1 MKAGL
6 NPEQTMGHDMKKN
19 EDSLLRRKAE
29 KLLKAGKSG
38 IASNAQGIESLKLIH
53 ELEVHQIELELQ
65 NEELLAAKETAER
78 AALKYTELYENA
90 PTGYFTIS
98 RDGTILELNHYGA
111 QMLGGGSSYFLN
123 KRFGL
128 FISQESLEP
137 FNNFIEKVFCSSLLE
152 NCDVTIETGK
162 ASSVHLRLTGITT
175 GGGHQSLIAAADWTV
190 RKQAEDKVKAL
201 LAEKELFLQEVHHRV
216 KNNMNTVRWLLFMHS
231 EAAKDPSV
239 AASINEAENCIIS
252 MMTLYDKLYCSDG
265 FGSLS
270 VHEYFYSL
278 VDEIIL
284 NFPNRSIVKI
294 VKNIEDFI
302 MDVKILAPLGII
314 VNELLTNM
322 MKYAFTGRESGI
334 ITFSASEKNGLAIM
348 SIEDNGI
355 GIPESV
361 DFKNSTGFG
370 IRLVSMLVD
379 QISGNIRIERVGG
392 TKFII
397 EFPLQ

>member
-1 MKAGL
+1 MK
-6 NPEQTMGHDMKKN
+6 PEMKKN
-19 EDSLLRRKAE
+19 ADSLLRRKAE
-29 KLLKAGKSG
+29 DLLKAKKSNSTSG
-38 IASNAQGIESLKLIH
+38 PRDIETLKLIH

-65 NEELLAAKETAER
+65 NDELLAAKEIAEK
-78 AALKYTELYENA
+78 AALKYTELYEYA

-98 RDGTILELNHYGA
+98 QDGNIIDLNNYGA
-111 QMLGGGSSYFLN
+111 QMLSGDSSYLLN
-123 KRFGL
+123 KRFGF
-128 FISQESLEP
+128 FISHESLEP
-137 FNNFIEKVFCSSLLE
+137 FNSFIDKVFKSGVLETCDISIEKKSLP
-152 NCDVTIETGK
+152 
-162 ASSVHLRLTGITT
+162 AAYLRLSGITT
-175 GGGHQSLIAAADWTV
+175 GGGRQCLVTAVDWTG
-190 RKQAEDKVKAL
+190 RKEAEDKVAAL
-201 LAEKELFLQEVHHRV
+201 LAEKELLLQEVHHRV
-216 KNNMNTVRWLLFMHS
+216 KNNMNTIRWLLFMHS
-231 EAAKDPSV
+231 ESAEDPSV
-239 AASINEAENCIIS
+239 AVSINEAENCIIS

-322 MKYAFTGRESGI
+322 MKYAFKGRESGV
-334 ITFSASEKNGLAIM
+334 ITFSASEKDGLATV
-348 SIEDNGI
+348 SIGDNGI

-361 DFKNSTGFG
+361 NFENSTGFG
-370 IRLVSMLVD
+370 IRLVSMLAD
-379 QISGNIRIERVGG
+379 QISGKIRIERAGG